1 MAEDMFGDS
10 SLFDEF
16 EKERES
22 SGSFILYKV
31 NDEGEEDKSR
41 ILFRMGD
48 SEESESS
55 SDDDSGES
63 ENENNGVDQLDDAE
77 EKHEETSIQVDGS
90 DIVNGGSYHI
100 KNRQSADRNTEY
112 KLTHERNKFERYA
125 RVIDSTRF
133 TADSNSPACQII
145 YQNNDFSRKYRTS
158 IEQYIMHLINR
169 EEQSKR
175 ERLPDIQL
183 KLHSD
188 CFRAQILTCLD
199 LNSKLTG
206 KQRTMKMWTSHAI
219 IGSSQFH
226 RDFVIDPLGWP
237 LVSNNPSLTDSWEA
251 PKYEQV
257 YTDPLPLAEEEL
269 DTSASKPPRQKQT
282 CFNCCGEHM
291 IADCPEPKD
300 FTRIRQ
306 NRDKFRQDSVSQ
318 KPTSKRYHLDKS
330 FQSESNSFV
339 PGVISEELMD
349 ALGITSRYLPSYIYK
364 MRVLG
369 YPPGWLEEA
378 KVQSSGL
385 VLFDGEGNE
394 VDASGKSMEDGEV
407 SDSVPNK
414 GQIDPEK
421 IIAYPGFTVAVPPDT
436 IDEYEELG
444 APPLQDHQ
452 LKSTLTAQLSGMK
465 RKIEE
470 VEEESRKKRRKRE
483 KASLEEMDLSD
494 GEDAKNRSIDNDC
507 FVPPLPMDT
516 PPSKP
521 PPPDSTPPV
530 TPDTVKPKRLP
541 LTGEPPLPLNT
552 PPGKPPIPKETPPP
566 TPEGMTPA
574 KHVSEDREKSPSLE
588 DLEQQYQLLQ
598 EKLCEDDGDKE
609 VELQVIDS
617 CGPEDDGSATSKD
630 QLSKSSSVE
639 SGSSSQD
646 LSRSQMSRM
655 GSTASITSFG
665 ELGRGSPT
673 SSLPGTPLVEQ
684 SSNFTEL
691 NFTFKSTTGS
701 ISRDFGTPIQKRQGV
716 ASDLPDADKFGEGI
730 MDHIPYENL
739 PEATGTFEK
748 MRGLIDRIRTKVSL
762 RKKKKS

>member
-22 SGSFILYKV
+22 SGSFILFKV
-31 NDEGEEDKSR
+31 NEEGEEDKSK

-55 SDDDSGES
+55 SDDDSDES
-63 ENENNGVDQLDDAE
+63 ENENKVGDAD
-77 EKHEETSIQVDGS
+77 HEETREKSSIRDQVDIN
-90 DIVNGGSYHI
+90 DIINGGGYHA
-100 KNRQSADRNTEY
+100 KNSQSLDRSTEH

-125 RVIDSTRF
+125 RIIDSTRF
-133 TADSNSPACQII
+133 TADNKSPACQII

-169 EEQSKR
+169 EEQSRR
-175 ERLPDIQL
+175 ESLPELTL
-183 KLHSD
+183 KSSN
-188 CFRAQILTCLD
+188 LTCLD
-199 LNSKLTG
+199 LNSKLSG
-206 KQRTMKMWTSHAI
+206 KQRNTKMWASHAI

-226 RDFVIDPLGWP
+226 RDFVIDSLGWP
-237 LVSNNPSLTDSWEA
+237 LVSGNPSLTDSWEA

-257 YTDPLPLAEEEL
+257 YTDPLPLSEEEEE
-269 DTSASKPPRQKQT
+269 DTSKPPRQKQT

-300 FTRIRQ
+300 FTRIRK
-306 NRDKFRQDSVSQ
+306 NRDKFRQDSMSQ
-318 KPTSKRYHLDKS
+318 KPSSKRYHLDKS
-330 FQSESNSFV
+330 FESESNTFV
-339 PGVISEELMD
+339 PGVISEGLMD
-349 ALGITSRYLPSYIYK
+349 ALGISSRYLPSYIYK

-385 VLFDGEGNE
+385 ILFDGEGNE
-394 VDASGKSMEDGEV
+394 VDVNGDSMEDGEV

-421 IIAYPGFTVAVPPDT
+421 IIAYPGFTVPVPPDT

-444 APPLQDHQ
+444 APPLQEHQ

-465 RKIEE
+465 RKMEE
-470 VEEESRKKRRKRE
+470 AEEETQKKRRKKER
-483 KASLEEMDLSD
+483 ANLEEMDLSD
-494 GEDAKNRSIDNDC
+494 GEDVKNQSMDSDC
-507 FVPPLPMDT
+507 FVPPLPLDT

-521 PPPDSTPPV
+521 PPPNSTPPV

-541 LTGEPPLPLNT
+541 LAGEPPLPLNT

-566 TPEGMTPA
+566 TPEGVA
-574 KHVSEDREKSPSLE
+574 LVKQGSEERNSPSLE
-588 DLEQQYQLLQ
+588 DLETQYQLLQ
-598 EKLCEDDGDKE
+598 EKLYEADGDKDA
-609 VELQVIDS
+609 ELQVMDS
-617 CGPEDDGSATSKD
+617 CGPDDDGPTASKD
-630 QLSKSSSVE
+630 QLSKASSVE

-646 LSRSQMSRM
+646 FSQSRMSRM
-655 GSTASITSFG
+655 SSATSITSFG
-665 ELGRGSPT
+665 ELGRGSP
-673 SSLPGTPLVEQ
+673 SSSCPGTPEIGQGTDL
-684 SSNFTEL
+684 TEL

-701 ISRDFGTPIQKRQGV
+701 ISRDFGTPIQNRQGV
-716 ASDLPDADKFGEGI
+716 ATGLPDADKFGEGI

-748 MRGLIDRIRTKVSL
+748 MRGLIGRIRTKVSL
-762 RKKKKS
+762 RKKKS